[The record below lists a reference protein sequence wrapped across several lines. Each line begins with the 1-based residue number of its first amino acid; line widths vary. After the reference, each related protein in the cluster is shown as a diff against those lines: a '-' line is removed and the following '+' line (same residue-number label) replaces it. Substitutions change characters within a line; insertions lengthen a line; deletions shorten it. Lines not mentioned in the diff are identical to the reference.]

1 MVPKLVHEL
10 AGTAPPT
17 MLLCANNVG
26 IVADALEALHPLSSI
41 QLDRPAV
48 ACGLTDSRGTDAGLA
63 GRGLLRPRPLPSCR
77 CSTSR
82 EGCARRDGGATDGR
96 GFGRLRRQRLAG
108 VGNDRRRELR
118 V

>member
-26 IVADALEALHPLSSI
+26 IVADALEALHPLSS
-41 QLDRPAV
+41 
-48 ACGLTDSRGTDAGLA
+48 
-63 GRGLLRPRPLPSCR
+63 
-77 CSTSR
+77 
-82 EGCARRDGGATDGR
+82 
-96 GFGRLRRQRLAG
+96 
-108 VGNDRRRELR
+108 NDRRRELR